1 LANGNDITATVEIFI
16 RKRDGIMEITE
27 VVIEGGKKLIQIL
40 TPELLK
46 ILKEEIERC
55 KSKPHGSKVKEGVFK
70 DCTIEL
76 AGDKA
81 LIAVNPEKGEVVW
94 LTSDNIQ
101 SYQLVKEKERFHIR
115 KYETYYYYY
124 ITFKDGSTCY
134 ARMRGKYRDA
144 MINNV

>member
-1 LANGNDITATVEIFI
+1 
-16 RKRDGIMEITE
+16 M
-27 VVIEGGKKLIQIL
+27 IQIL
-40 TPELLK
+40 TPEVLGALRSK
-46 ILKEEIERC
+46 IEQYKRI
-55 KSKPHGSKVKEGVFK
+55 PHGSKVKEGVFK

-81 LIAVNPEKGEVVW
+81 LIAVNLEKGEVVW

-101 SYQLVKEKERFHIR
+101 SYQLVKEKERFHKG
-115 KYETYYYYY
+115 KYETYYYYH

-134 ARMRGKYRDA
+134 ARMRRKYRDA